1 LYKETRYI
9 NNDGVQINRNVE
21 HFTEAMTEE
30 GYRFPSHK
38 LGARL
43 FDEISFPVGMSD
55 NDIGKMTRL
64 SKLMVGK
71 TNILG
76 YRKNREIISYSAAEL
91 CDIIGLSTKR
101 GMAFI
106 RNMIKFR
113 VIKRINDFYYV
124 NPAYFMSTGQR
135 LSLELFIHFQDELK
149 SILPEWVITDFVMQA
164 QVKKHK
170 K

>member
-9 NNDGVQINRNVE
+9 NNDGVQVNSRVE
-21 HFTEAMTEE
+21 QFTEAMNNE

-43 FDEISFPVGMSD
+43 FDDVDFPNEMTDS
-55 NDIGKMTRL
+55 DIGKMTRL

-71 TNILG
+71 TNMIG
-76 YRKNREIISYSAAEL
+76 YRVNKNIVGYSNNEICEVLKMSYR
-91 CDIIGLSTKR
+91 R
-101 GMAFI
+101 GMSFI
-106 RNMIKFR
+106 RSMIKLR
-113 VIKRINDFYYV
+113 VIKLINGYYYI

-149 SILPEWVITDFVMQA
+149 TILPEWVVTEFIMQA
-164 QVKKHK
+164 QVKKV
-170 K
+170 